1 MKTERNWQIPLGI
14 ALIIALGV
22 GLYFCWPSDQG
33 NQSVVSN
40 APAPAKAPVR
50 ETFASTPNAPVAK
63 PSASAPQT
71 SQTPSSAIQV
81 GSVSIAN
88 KVKRPVSI
96 VGGQQAAYPGL
107 YTDARV
113 MVGGK
118 SYDLSPNQL
127 GDFQRVYIDPKAK
140 VSVQVNYP
148 EGQKG
153 DPIALEVEDG
163 GQLSNK
169 TMGSVIKLDDQNTA
183 QFQFLAGDQEGIYRI
198 VLRNGADVKTVNL
211 WVGQEAAA
219 N

>member
-1 MKTERNWQIPLGI
+1 MRQLPLKRQYGKLSPLLLTLLSPNR
-14 ALIIALGV
+14 ALPHHKLRKHP
-22 GLYFCWPSDQG
+22 LLPF
-33 NQSVVSN
+33 
-40 APAPAKAPVR
+40 R
-50 ETFASTPNAPVAK
+50 
-63 PSASAPQT
+63 
-71 SQTPSSAIQV
+71 
-81 GSVSIAN
+81 SVSIAN